1 MDNNNFDMD
10 ATMIPDDFGIQSTE
24 ILSGDQYGDL
34 VLGDIDELEDV
45 KKEDDE
51 PKDSPKEKPKA
62 QPKKS
67 KEDEQTELENAL
79 FESEVDED
87 GDVVPASKPK
97 PKETQVE
104 EEEESDDT
112 FNKLSKN
119 LFELGIFN
127 KLEDEEDVVI
137 NTPEEFKERW
147 VKELTVQSNS
157 QIYNFLVDKHGE
169 EGVELFNSIFVNGV
183 DPKDYLSKYAEIQ
196 SLKEVDLTDESTQEQ
211 VYKSYYKRL
220 GFADDKI
227 SKKIQKLKDYGE
239 LEEEATEAHEKL
251 LELDEKELSAKRAQ
265 KEVEEQAKSQFKA
278 HYAQTVNQ
286 ILADKLKQREFDGI
300 PLTDKIAKETYE
312 NLVVEKYKLPSGE
325 KLTEFDKKILELRR
339 PENYEMKVKLWLL
352 LQNNLDLT
360 KVKTKAVSDK
370 TDKLFSNMV
379 TKEKVTKRT
388 NPTGSNN
395 FSQFL

>member
-1 MDNNNFDMD
+1 MNTNDFDMD
-10 ATMIPDDFGIQSTE
+10 ASMIPDDFGIQSTE
-24 ILSGDQYGDL
+24 ILTGDQYGDL
-34 VLGDIDELEDV
+34 VLGNIDELEDN
-45 KKEDDE
+45 KEPE
-51 PKDSPKEKPKA
+51 APKEKPA
-62 QPKKS
+62 PKKQ
-67 KEDEQTELENAL
+67 KQAPEENIDIEDAL
-79 FESEVDED
+79 FETEVDED
-87 GDVVPASKPK
+87 GDVVPASR
-97 PKETQVE
+97 PKEKPQDNQE
-104 EEEESDDT
+104 DNADDT

-119 LFELGIFN
+119 LFDLGIFN
-127 KLEDEEDVVI
+127 KLEDEEDITI

-183 DPKDYLSKYAEIQ
+183 DPKDYLSKYTELQ
-196 SLKEVDLTDESTQEQ
+196 SLKDVDLSDESMQEQ
-211 VYKSYYKRL
+211 IYKSYYKRL

-239 LEEEATEAHEKL
+239 LEEEATDAHEKL
-251 LELDEKELSAKRAQ
+251 LELDEKELSSKRAQ
-265 KEVEEQAKSQFKA
+265 KEAEEQAKSQFKA
-278 HYAQTVNQ
+278 HYAQSVNQ
-286 ILADKLKQREFDGI
+286 ILAEKLKQREFDGI
-300 PLTDKIAKETYE
+300 PVTDKIAKETYE

-352 LQNNLDLT
+352 LQNDLDLS

-379 TKEKVTKRT
+379 NKEKVTKRT
-388 NPTGSNN
+388 NPGGASN

>member
-45 KKEDDE
+45 KEGDDE
-51 PKDSPKEKPKA
+51 PKNTPKEKPKA

-87 GDVVPASKPK
+87 GDVVPASKSK
-97 PKETQVE
+97 AKEAQAQE
-104 EEEESDDT
+104 EETDDT

-183 DPKDYLSKYAEIQ
+183 DPKDYLSKYTELQ
-196 SLKEVDLTDESTQEQ
+196 SLREVDLTEESTQEQ
-211 VYKSYYKRL
+211 VYKAYYKRL

-227 SKKIQKLKDYGE
+227 AKKIQKLKDYGE

-251 LELDEKELSAKRAQ
+251 LELDEKELSDKCAQ
-265 KEVEEQAKSQFKA
+265 KELEEQAKAQFKA

-379 TKEKVTKRT
+379 TKEKVVKRT
-388 NPTGSNN
+388 NPVGGNN
-395 FSQFL
+395 FAQFL

>member
-45 KKEDDE
+45 KNEPE
-51 PKDSPKEKPKA
+51 PKKEPAKA

-97 PKETQVE
+97 PKPEGDQIE
-104 EEEESDDT
+104 ENEVDDT

-169 EGVELFNSIFVNGV
+169 EGVEVFNSIFVNGV
-183 DPKDYLSKYAEIQ
+183 APKDYLSKYAEIQ

-211 VYKSYYKRL
+211 VYKTYYKRL

-227 SKKIQKLKDYGE
+227 AKKIQKLKDYGE
-239 LEEEATEAHEKL
+239 LEEEATDAHEKL
-251 LELDEKELSAKRAQ
+251 LELDEKELSDKRAQ
-265 KEVEEQAKSQFKA
+265 KEAEEQAKSQFKA

-312 NLVVEKYKLPSGE
+312 NLVVEKYKLPTGE

-379 TKEKVTKRT
+379 NKEKVTKRT
-388 NPTGSNN
+388 NPTGANN